1 MKSAKVLSPVF
12 PYANTVG
19 TKRCL
24 ENISKLSA
32 SLSRTAVHHLELFDQ
47 FIKFLFSICKV
58 HFLKCL
64 KRKKPRRLY
73 HDEKLSRSPQ
83 DLETYLKKI
92 NRMLV
97 FNIKLAKKLKTSSS
111 FKIGTSRKKMN
122 RILWRENHI
131 IVSTNANTKNHH
143 HHNGHGSYL
152 FQSSF

>member
-47 FIKFLFSICKV
+47 FIKFFFHLQSSLFEM
-58 HFLKCL
+58 FE
-64 KRKKPRRLY
+64 KKKAETSLY

-97 FNIKLAKKLKTSSS
+97 FNIKLAKKT
-111 FKIGTSRKKMN
+111 
-122 RILWRENHI
+122 ED
-131 IVSTNANTKNHH
+131 
-143 HHNGHGSYL
+143 
-152 FQSSF
+152 